1 MSWYSLPFAAVTR
14 PFDFI
19 IRFNFNLWNNLL
31 ELILPWIKR
40 NVLNLYNELK
50 RKLGGR
56 AKVISSFIN
65 MYKNA
70 VWPFQDLNFS
80 SKSQLN
86 LLTFSPNCT
95 ECGANFYA
103 ECHMRFKLTTCGAY
117 VLFVPTAIEFFLYI
131 NRKSSQNQS
140 ICQLATMQRA
150 FFQ

>member
-1 MSWYSLPFAAVTR
+1 MA
-14 PFDFI
+14 
-19 IRFNFNLWNNLL
+19 
-31 ELILPWIKR
+31 
-40 NVLNLYNELK
+40 
-50 RKLGGR
+50 GR
-56 AKVISSFIN
+56 AEVISLFIN

-150 FFQ
+150 FFLVVSNSMSRACVCVLIPAAVWLIANNKFQLTVHVTGITY